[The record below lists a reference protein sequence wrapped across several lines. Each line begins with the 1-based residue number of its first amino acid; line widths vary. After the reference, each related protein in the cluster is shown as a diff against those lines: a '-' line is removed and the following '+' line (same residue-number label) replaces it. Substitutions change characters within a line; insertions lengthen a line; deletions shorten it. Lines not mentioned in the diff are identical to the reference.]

1 MHRLLKIHF
10 PSLTSQTLEVAA
22 SGGTAEG
29 EKEEE
34 EEGRGRENERVIR
47 VWHRRGRL
55 TLFSTGKKGQILQPS
70 LSPTTPVLLAHNIF
84 YARH

>member
-55 TLFSTGKKGQILQPS
+55 TLFSTGNKRPNP
-70 LSPTTPVLLAHNIF
+70 PTFPLPHYPRIAGT
-84 YARH
+84 